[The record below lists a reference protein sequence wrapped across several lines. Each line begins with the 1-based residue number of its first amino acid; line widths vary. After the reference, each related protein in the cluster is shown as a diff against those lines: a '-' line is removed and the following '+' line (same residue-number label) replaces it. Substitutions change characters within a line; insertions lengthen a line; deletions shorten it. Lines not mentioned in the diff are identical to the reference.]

1 MKKILLSSLLCAS
14 VALASSSDYKYEV
27 TPMFG
32 GVYTEGNMD
41 LDRDYAN
48 AGLGLGFNLDDSI
61 FDQIEVGFFRNLEN
75 IKYKKIKQNTGVTRV
90 FANLV
95 KDYPLSDSFSL
106 YALIGI
112 GVELFDVERYKN
124 ESSPFGN
131 YGIGLKY
138 KISNG
143 MSLKTDLRHL
153 IETDHGDNSLLY
165 NIGLAIPFGKKAVNA
180 PEPKKI
186 IIKKEEEIVIVEK
199 IEEVVK
205 AKPLDDD
212 KDGVLNSN
220 DKCLATPFGNIV
232 DQDGCTLNVN
242 LSINFKVN
250 SAVID
255 KTYSSKI
262 QKFANFMNK
271 YPSLKAN
278 IEAHTD
284 SDASEKY
291 NLNLSKKRAKATVQA
306 LEKLNVDKSRLKSIG
321 YGESRPV
328 ASNATKEGKAQ
339 NRRVTASVKQ

>member
-14 VALASSSDYKYEV
+14 VALASSSDYNYEV

-41 LDRDYAN
+41 LERDYPN
-48 AGLGLGFNLDDSI
+48 AGLGLGFNLDNSI
-61 FDQIEVGFFRNLEN
+61 FDQVEVGFFRNIED
-75 IKYKKIKQNTGVTRV
+75 IKYQHIKQDTGVTRV

-95 KDYPLSDSFSL
+95 KDYPLSESFSL
-106 YALIGI
+106 YTLIGI
-112 GVELFDVERYKN
+112 GVELFDVEKYRN

-138 KISNG
+138 KLLNG

-165 NIGLAIPFGKKAVNA
+165 NIGLAIPFGKKAVIA
-180 PEPKKI
+180 PEPKKV
-186 IIKKEEEIVIVEK
+186 IKPKVIK
-199 IEEVVK
+199 PKVK
-205 AKPLDDD
+205 KVIKPQPLDDD
-212 KDGVLNSN
+212 KDGVLNSY
-220 DKCLATPFGNIV
+220 DKCLTTPFGNIV
-232 DQDGCTLNVN
+232 DQNGCTLNIN
-242 LSINFKVN
+242 LNINFEVN

-255 KTYSSKI
+255 ETYSSKI

-278 IEAHTD
+278 LEAHTD

-306 LEKLNVDKSRLKSIG
+306 LEKLNVNKSRLKSIG
-321 YGESRPV
+321 HGESRPL
-328 ASNATKEGKAQ
+328 ASNATQEGKAK

>member
-14 VALASSSDYKYEV
+14 VLLASNNEYKYEV

-32 GVYTEGNMD
+32 GVYTEGNMN
-41 LDRDYAN
+41 LERDYAN

-61 FDQIEVGFFRNLEN
+61 FDQVEVGFFKNIKD
-75 IKYKKIKQNTGVTRV
+75 IKYKNIKQDTGVTRV

-106 YALIGI
+106 YALIGL
-112 GVELFDVERYKN
+112 GVELFDVEKYRN

-138 KISNG
+138 KLLNG

-153 IETDHGDNSLLY
+153 IETDHGNNSLLY
-165 NIGLAIPFGKKAVNA
+165 NIGLAIPFGKKAVIA

-186 IIKKEEEIVIVEK
+186 IKPKVKKIIKPKVKKIVKVE
-199 IEEVVK
+199 
-205 AKPLDDD
+205 PLDDD
-212 KDGVLNSN
+212 KDGILNSY
-220 DKCLATPFGNIV
+220 DRCLNTPLGNII
-232 DQDGCTLNVN
+232 DKFGCTLNIN
-242 LSINFKVN
+242 LNINFEIN

-262 QKFANFMNK
+262 QKFAKFMNK
-271 YPSLKAN
+271 NPSLNAS

-291 NLNLSKKRAKATVQA
+291 NLNLSKKRAQATVEA
-306 LEKLNVDKSRLKSIG
+306 LEKLNVDKSRLNSIG
-321 YGESRPV
+321 YGETRPL
-328 ASNATKEGKAQ
+328 ASNATKEGKAK
-339 NRRVTASVKQ
+339 NRRVTASLKK